1 MVQRHGVGAVARR
14 GVQWH
19 GVGCSGTAWGAVT
32 RRVVQWH
39 GVERSGTAWGAVA
52 RRGA

>member
-1 MVQRHGVGAVARR
+1 MVRR
-14 GVQWH
+14 RVQLLGLWY
-19 GVGCSGTAWGAVT
+19 SGTAWSVVG
-32 RRVVQWH
+32 RRGVQWH